1 MNELFDAGVSSME
14 LVNSVLSSSSK
25 AVRDAWR
32 HVGPR
37 AVEGASVGRVFA
49 GFLHL
54 FATVP
59 FVVAAVDLALATAG
73 TLDERLMPVLALALF
88 VPIGLIAIVSV
99 TLFVAGALVG
109 AAGVVTDIDA
119 HHVRGL
125 VTMVGG
131 ILAGGVFIF
140 FGDFVAGWTTVLVSA
155 SAMVAQ
161 AAIWSVDRRYA

>member
-1 MNELFDAGVSSME
+1 MDL
-14 LVNSVLSSSSK
+14 LNSVLSSSSR

-59 FVVAAVDLALATAG
+59 FVVAAIDLALTTAN
-73 TLDERLMPVLALALF
+73 TLDGRLDPLLALALF
-88 VPIGLIAIVSV
+88 VPLTAVVIVAV

-109 AAGVVTDIDA
+109 AAGVVTNIDA

-125 VTMVGG
+125 VTM
-131 ILAGGVFIF
+131 AGGVLAGLVFVA
-140 FGDFVAGWTTVLVSA
+140 FGDVVAGWTTVLLAGSALVS
-155 SAMVAQ
+155 Q
-161 AAIWSVDRRYA
+161 AATWGVDRRYA

>member
-1 MNELFDAGVSSME
+1 MDF
-14 LVNSVLSSSSK
+14 VNSVLSSSSR

-37 AVEGASVGRVFA
+37 AVEGASLGRVFA
-49 GFLHL
+49 AFLHL

-59 FVVAAVDLALATAG
+59 FVLAAVDLTIATAR
-73 TLDERLMPVLALALF
+73 TLDDRLMPVLALALF
-88 VPIGLIAIVSV
+88 VPLGMIAIVSV
-99 TLFVAGALVG
+99 TLFVAGALIG

-125 VTMVGG
+125 VTMAGG
-131 ILAGGVFIF
+131 ILAGGVFILY
-140 FGDFVAGWTTVLVSA
+140 GDFVAGWTTVLVSV

-161 AAIWSVDRRYA
+161 AATWSFDRRYA

>member
-1 MNELFDAGVSSME
+1 MD

-59 FVVAAVDLALATAG
+59 FVLAAIDLALTTAS
-73 TLDERLMPVLALALF
+73 TLDGRLDPLLALVLF
-88 VPIGLIAIVSV
+88 VPLTVVVIVAV

-109 AAGVVTDIDA
+109 AAGVVTNIDA

-125 VTMVGG
+125 VTM
-131 ILAGGVFIF
+131 AGGVLAGLVFVAY
-140 FGDFVAGWTTVLVSA
+140 GDVVAGWTTVLLAGSALVS
-155 SAMVAQ
+155 Q
-161 AAIWSVDRRYA
+161 AATWGVDRRYA